1 MAKEGS
7 TGLTKHHMKVTI
19 SMERNMARAYSIGQT
34 GHSIRASSTRTTL
47 RDKDSISGQMVAYI
61 MVFGSIIKCTVKA
74 FSRGLMAVATKE
86 AMSRIRSRVTEPLSG
101 PMARSTWVIGL
112 MADSMA
118 VEYISCPL
126 VRKEKANGLMEKE

>member
-1 MAKEGS
+1 MMECGRWINSMAKEGS

-61 MVFGSIIKCTVKA
+61 MVFG
-74 FSRGLMAVATKE
+74 
-86 AMSRIRSRVTEPLSG
+86 
-101 PMARSTWVIGL
+101 
-112 MADSMA
+112 
-118 VEYISCPL
+118 
-126 VRKEKANGLMEKE
+126 